1 MTLTSCLQ
9 PRLLKQVVFFP
20 MVWKRHTRHSDV
32 LRLLADSTKA
42 ANLLGYVPKVGFHE
56 GLENLAAWYSRQDKS
71 AEDLLADEVR
81 HNWEVSV

>member
-1 MTLTSCLQ
+1 
-9 PRLLKQVVFFP
+9 
-20 MVWKRHTRHSDV
+20 